1 VIIVNHFIS
10 DRTFT
15 VLDYMG
21 NMADVIYETGTVYPL
36 RLPGWVPCFPYGVN
50 VFATYLLSFMCGVL
64 CFVYLPSV
72 FNLACA
78 PWLSVFS
85 NIYLHIR
92 FFPFSRITEETSF
105 GNLTLI
111 TFPRI
116 FYEFKPWI
124 TATCIVSGSICT
136 YLLTSTGFLYTF
148 INVWKKCNLYY
159 LTSCTYSQTCLVWPS
174 KGS

>member
-1 VIIVNHFIS
+1 VSSIFS
-10 DRTFT
+10 LWSR
-15 VLDYMG
+15 
-21 NMADVIYETGTVYPL
+21 
-36 RLPGWVPCFPYGVN
+36 RLCY
-50 VFATYLLSFMCGVL
+50 LSFKFYMRCALFCLSSFCVQSCL
-64 CFVYLPSV
+64 CSLTV
-72 FNLACA
+72 FIA
-78 PWLSVFS
+78 PSVFS

-148 INVWKKCNLYY
+148 INV
-159 LTSCTYSQTCLVWPS
+159 
-174 KGS
+174 